1 MPETNYDRMG
11 EVPWRVV
18 LRIGGWRIVSKASE
32 VGNWDHEMVVFWV
45 IGVGN
50 KSKACHQ
57 NQI

>member
-1 MPETNYDRMG
+1 MNYDRMG

-32 VGNWDHEMVVFWV
+32 VGNWDHEMVVVWV